1 MPRRIRG
8 KWGVLFGGDN
18 LSMAD
23 LLRYAQLAED
33 AGADSVWTAE
43 VWRDAFVPLTAMASV
58 TQRVRLGTGIAQFAR
73 PPMHTE
79 LSAQSLA
86 EVSGGRFV
94 LGVGT
99 APPEWNEK
107 WHGLTYRKPVTRMR
121 EYLECLRAMWTAS
134 PTHPVSYQG
143 EFFHVQ
149 DYRRFMPVPYAHIP
163 IYLAAVQTRMLQL
176 AGSHA
181 DGWISGPLNTRR
193 YLTEVAL
200 PNLQKGLAAAG
211 RASTDL
217 ERCVI
222 KPCVVHHDATYARAL
237 GRSAVALYA
246 TLPYYDIV
254 LEPMGFG
261 EATRAI
267 RAAMQRQDMPGML
280 QAVTEEMLEALVVA
294 GNPEEVHRQLEP
306 WAELCD
312 LVLLY
317 CPPYLEPAET
327 KANHEAMIAAFA
339 TSGRGCAGA

>member
-1 MPRRIRG
+1 MRSRTRW
-8 KWGVLFGGDN
+8 KWGVIFGGDN
-18 LSMAD
+18 LSMVD
-23 LLRYAQLAED
+23 LLHYAQMAEE
-33 AGADSVWTAE
+33 AGANSIWSVE

-99 APPEWNEK
+99 APPEWNSK

-121 EYLECLRAMWTAS
+121 EYIECIRAMWTAS

-149 DYRRFMPVPYAHIP
+149 DYRRFMPAPYARIP
-163 IYLAAVQTRMLQL
+163 IYLAAVQARMLQL

-181 DGWISGPLNTRR
+181 DGWMSGPLNTRR

-200 PNLQKGLAAAG
+200 PNLQKGRAVAG
-211 RASTDL
+211 RAPHDV
-217 ERCVI
+217 ERCLL
-222 KPCVVHHDATYARAL
+222 KPCVVHQDTAYARAL

-267 RAAMQRQDMPGML
+267 RAAMQRQDIPGML
-280 QAVTEEMLEALVVA
+280 NAVTEEMLDALILA
-294 GNPEEVHRQLEP
+294 GTAEEVHRQLEP
-306 WAELCD
+306 WKELCD

-317 CPPYLEPAET
+317 CPPHLEPAET
-327 KANHEAMIAAFA
+327 KANHEAMIAAF
-339 TSGRGCAGA
+339 SS